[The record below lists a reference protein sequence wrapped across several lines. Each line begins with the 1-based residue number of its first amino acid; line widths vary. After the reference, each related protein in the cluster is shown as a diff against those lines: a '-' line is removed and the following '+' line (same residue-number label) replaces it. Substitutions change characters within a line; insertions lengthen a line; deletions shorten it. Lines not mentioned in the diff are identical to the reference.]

1 MGELKA
7 RVFFFRRQGRY
18 HEVQNLTITVARY
31 YSYKKYLAKNGGSLK
46 PQEVPATVFSLSA
59 LLQLDATLSSP
70 LTQLALALAIEK
82 RKHFTRVT
90 DSKK

>member
-31 YSYKKYLAKNGGSLK
+31 YSYKKYLAKNGGS
-46 PQEVPATVFSLSA
+46 QEVPATVFSLSA